1 MLGCNSSSK
10 RSAHS
15 DNGTVYFIYPM
26 EVIFVSWGR
35 IGLRKTSAHFH
46 S

>member
-1 MLGCNSSSK
+1 MLGCSSNSK
-10 RSAHS
+10 RSTHS
-15 DNGTVYFIYPM
+15 DNITAYFIYPM

-35 IGLRKTSAHFH
+35 IGQHRTSALFH